1 MSYERRA
8 TDMERRDDESRNG
21 KTARYR
27 LGGNV
32 HWIQA
37 RKAWEDPER
46 WIPGVLLAIDGDT
59 ATVRFVDESDLA
71 GGIPP
76 EAQVGGAEDDGEMA
90 RGAFQIEEASLEGL
104 PVGELVWVTERW
116 GILAFADEDGNAFA
130 LRPASGMA
138 GTIFVRAGVG
148 QLRFLLARFIDEIAE
163 PEDEPEEELEEFV
176 YGTVTGLD
184 MVERFFV
191 VPRNTAE
198 DTAQVVDVVTSCTTW
213 GEVREMAS
221 DEQYCSLLYGAGFDE
236 TDPPEDGDRFDPNEV
251 DGLQSVEYPMTH
263 EVAQELYLPNDL
275 LLRFGE
281 VEERFL
287 EGRVWTIPV
296 ENGPSLVVELERR
309 GHKCTEDVVVLAAE
323 HDRFEWTS

>member
-1 MSYERRA
+1 
-8 TDMERRDDESRNG
+8 MEKRHDESREG

-37 RKAWEDPER
+37 RKAWEDADS
-46 WIPGVLLAIDGDT
+46 WKPGVLLAIDGDT
-59 ATVRFVDESDLA
+59 ATVRFVDKSSLW
-71 GGIPP
+71 GSIPP
-76 EAQVGGAEDDGEMA
+76 EVPAGGSEDDGEMA
-90 RGAFQIEEASLEGL
+90 RGAFRIEEASLEGL

-116 GILAFADEDGNAFA
+116 GVLAFADEDGNAFA
-130 LRPASGMA
+130 LRPPSGMA
-138 GTIFVRAGVG
+138 GTIFVLAGAG
-148 QLRFLLARFIDEIAE
+148 KLRFLLSRFVDEVADPGDQ
-163 PEDEPEEELEEFV
+163 PEKELEEFV

-184 MVERFFV
+184 MVDRFFV
-191 VPRNTAE
+191 VPRDTAE

-221 DEQYCSLLYGAGFDE
+221 DEQYYSLLYGAGFDE

-275 LLRFGE
+275 LLRYGE

-296 ENGPSLVVELERR
+296 ENGPALVAELEKR
-309 GHKCTEDVVVLAAE
+309 GHRCTENVAVLAAE
-323 HDRFEWTS
+323 HDRFEWMS